1 MNDSKIMIVD
11 DEPFTRI
18 DIKEMLEESGYKV
31 VGEGKNGEEA
41 IEKARALQPDLI
53 IMDVKMPVMNGIK
66 ASSIIKSFSNC
77 AILLLTA
84 FSHREVVEDA
94 KKADINAYLVKPVK
108 ERELLPAV
116 EIALSQRRHFLSLQ
130 DKIGNLEQKMADR
143 KTIERAKGILMQQL
157 NCTEE
162 QAYRRMQKESMTHHI
177 PMTKLAERVIQQTS
191 S

>member
-18 DIKEMLEESGYKV
+18 DIKEMLVESGYEV

-66 ASSIIKSFSNC
+66 ASAIIKSFSNC

-143 KTIERAKGILMQQL
+143 KTIEKAKGILMQQL

-177 PMTKLAERVIQQTS
+177 PMIKLAEKVIQQTS
-191 S
+191 E